1 MAVSSALLDELRALL
16 GTDALLTEG
25 PDLEKYEKGWRYG
38 QGRALA
44 VARPGTTAEVSKVLA
59 FCHASGVKV
68 VPQGANTG
76 LVGASNP
83 DASGHMLVLSL
94 ERLNKRLEID
104 VTDRTALVDGGVLLS
119 QLNGALE
126 GDGLFYPIDLGAD
139 PSVGGMVVTNTGGTR
154 LLKYGDVRRNLLG
167 VELVLADGTVVN
179 ALNRLRKNN
188 TGLDLG
194 ALMAGTFGSLAVVT
208 GAVVQVVPK
217 PKQQAVAMVA
227 AQDGEAV
234 LALLRALESQL
245 GDVLSAFEVISAN
258 AFTPVFTH
266 HPSLRNPYGS
276 TAPAA
281 FTALVELSSTLP
293 AEALALGDLLEGSL
307 GAFLETQAGE
317 GISDVFMGKAEDFW
331 AIRHHVSESL
341 RHEGKVLAF
350 DLSVPRSRM
359 AAFREEVARV
369 LAAEYPFI
377 KPCDFGH
384 WGDGGTH
391 LNLVWKESEASK
403 STVEL
408 IAELQPRIYE
418 LCVEGFQGSYSAEHG
433 VGPHNQASY
442 DRFTPEPVKALARA
456 LKGHLDPK
464 GILGTVKL
472 G

>member
-1 MAVSSALLDELRALL
+1 MEAAELKAELGSLL
-16 GTDALLTEG
+16 GADALLTEG
-25 PDLEKYEKGWRYG
+25 PDLAKYEQGWRYG

-59 FCHASGVKV
+59 FGHAHGIKV

-94 ERLNKRLEID
+94 ERLNKRLEVD
-104 VTDRTALVDGGVLLS
+104 ATDRTALVDGGVLLS

-126 GDGLFYPIDLGAD
+126 PYGLFYPIDLGAD
-139 PSVGGMVVTNTGGTR
+139 PSLGGMVVTNTGGTR

-167 VELVLADGTVVN
+167 VELVLADGTVVD

-194 ALMAGTFGSLAVVT
+194 QLMAGTFGAFAVVT

-217 PKQQAVAMVA
+217 PRQQAVAMVA
-227 AQDGEAV
+227 ARDGEAV
-234 LALLRALESQL
+234 LALLRALEGQL
-245 GDVLSAFEVISAN
+245 GDVLSAFEVISAE
-258 AFTPVFTH
+258 AFAPVFTH
-266 HPSLRNPYGS
+266 HPTLRNPYGS
-276 TAPAA
+276 AAPAP

-293 AEALALGDLLEGSL
+293 GEALALGDLLEGSL
-307 GAFLETQAGE
+307 GTFLETEAGE
-317 GISDVFMGKAEDFW
+317 GILDVFMGKAEDFW

-359 AAFREEVARV
+359 AAFREAVVAELARSHPFLRV
-369 LAAEYPFI
+369 
-377 KPCDFGH
+377 CDFGH

-391 LNLVWKESEASK
+391 LNLVWKEAEAPK
-403 STVEL
+403 PTVEL
-408 IAELQPRIYE
+408 IAELQPRIYA

-456 LKGHLDPK
+456 LKAHLDPK
-464 GILGTVKL
+464 GLLGTVKL

>member
-1 MAVSSALLDELRALL
+1 MDAAHLKAELGTLL
-16 GTDALLTEG
+16 GADALLTEG
-25 PDLEKYEKGWRYG
+25 PDLAKYEQGWRYG

-44 VARPGTTAEVSKVLA
+44 VARPGTTAEVAKVLA
-59 FCHASGVKV
+59 FCHRHGVKV

-76 LVGASNP
+76 LVGASTP

-94 ERLNKRLEID
+94 ERLTKRLEID
-104 VTDRTALVDGGVLLS
+104 ATDRTALVDGGVLLS
-119 QLNGALE
+119 QLNGELE
-126 GDGLFYPIDLGAD
+126 SHGLFYPIDLGAD
-139 PSVGGMVVTNTGGTR
+139 PSIGGMVVTNTGGTR

-167 VELVLADGTVVN
+167 VELVLADGTVVD

-194 ALMAGTFGSLAVVT
+194 QLMAGTFGAFAVVT

-234 LALLRALESQL
+234 LALLRALEGQL
-245 GDVLSAFEVISAN
+245 GDVLSAYEVISAE
-258 AFTPVFTH
+258 AFSPVFTH
-266 HPSLRNPYGS
+266 HPTLRNPYGAA
-276 TAPAA
+276 APAP

-307 GAFLETQAGE
+307 GAFLETEAGE
-317 GISDVFMGKAEDFW
+317 GILDVFMGKAEDFW

-359 AAFREEVARV
+359 AAFREAVVRE
-369 LAAEYPFI
+369 LAQSHPFI
-377 KPCDFGH
+377 RVCDFGH

-391 LNLVWKESEASK
+391 LNLVWKEAEAPK
-403 STVEL
+403 PTVEL
-408 IAELQPRIYE
+408 IAELQPRIYG

-456 LKGHLDPK
+456 LKAHLDPQ
-464 GILGTVKL
+464 GLLGTVKL

>member
-1 MAVSSALLDELRALL
+1 MAVSFALLEELRALL
-16 GTDALLTEG
+16 GADALLTEG

-38 QGRALA
+38 QGKALA
-44 VARPGTTAEVSKVLA
+44 VARPGTTADVSKVLA
-59 FCHASGVKV
+59 FCHAHGIKV

-83 DASGHMLVLSL
+83 DASGDMLVLSV

-104 VTDRTALVDGGVLLS
+104 ATDRTVLVDGGVLLS

-126 GDGLFYPIDLGAD
+126 AHGLFYPIDLGAD
-139 PSVGGMVVTNTGGTR
+139 PCLGGMVVTNTGGTR

-167 VELVLADGTVVN
+167 VELVLADGTVVG

-194 ALMAGTFGSLAVVT
+194 QIMAGTFGAFAVVT
-208 GAVVQVVPK
+208 GAVVQAVPK
-217 PKQQAVAMVA
+217 PKQQAVALVGA
-227 AQDGEAV
+227 ADGESV
-234 LALLRALESQL
+234 LALLRALETQL

-258 AFTPVFTH
+258 AFAPVFRH
-266 HPSLRNPYGS
+266 HPALRNPYGAA
-276 TAPAA
+276 APAA

-293 AEALALGDLLEGSL
+293 AGALSLVDLLEGSL
-307 GAFLETQAGE
+307 GEFLESEAGE

-359 AAFREEVARV
+359 AAFREEVARL

-377 KPCDFGH
+377 RPCDFGH

-391 LNLVWKESEASK
+391 LNLVWKESEAPK
-403 STVEL
+403 PAAGL
-408 IAELQPRIYE
+408 IAELQPRIYA

-456 LKGHLDPK
+456 IKGHLDPK

>member
-1 MAVSSALLDELRALL
+1 MIESLRALL
-16 GTDALLTEG
+16 GPDALLTEG
-25 PDLEKYEKGWRYG
+25 PDLEKYEHGWRYG
-38 QGRALA
+38 HGKALA
-44 VARPGTTAEVSKVLA
+44 VARPGTTAEVSQVLA
-59 FCHASGVKV
+59 FCHANGIKV

-83 DASGHMLVLSL
+83 DASGAMLVLSL

-104 VTDRTALVDGGVLLS
+104 ATDRTALVDGGVLLS

-126 GDGLFYPIDLGAD
+126 ASGLFYPIDLGAD
-139 PSVGGMVVTNTGGTR
+139 PSIGGMVVTNTGGTR

-167 VELVLADGTVVN
+167 VELVLADGTVVD

-194 ALMAGTFGSLAVVT
+194 QMMAGTFGAFAVVT
-208 GAVVQVVPK
+208 GAVVQVVPR

-227 AQDGEAV
+227 ARDGEVV
-234 LALLRALESQL
+234 LALLRALEARL
-245 GDVLSAFEVISAN
+245 GDVLSAFEVISAE
-258 AFTPVFTH
+258 AFGPVFTH
-266 HPSLRNPYGS
+266 HPSLRNPYGAS
-276 TAPAA
+276 APAP

-307 GAFLETQAGE
+307 GEFLESEAGE
-317 GISDVFMGKAEDFW
+317 GISDVFMGKAEDVW

-359 AAFREEVARV
+359 AAFREEVARQ
-369 LAAEYPFI
+369 LATDFPFI
-377 KPCDFGH
+377 RVCDFGH

-391 LNLVWKESEASK
+391 LNLVWKEAEASK
-403 STVEL
+403 PAAEL
-408 IAELQPRIYE
+408 VAELQPRIYA

-442 DRFTPEPVKALARA
+442 DRFTSAPVKALAGA
-456 LKGHLDPK
+456 IKAHLDPK